1 MTQKLIFCRVLF
13 FGHPDAMVKLCAM
26 CEFGCSRFFDLSYPP
41 TRTHFISGL
50 LQVSA
55 QGKVVHK
62 LTEREEYIQNY
73 LKALFG
79 PWVKGNKN

>member
-1 MTQKLIFCRVLF
+1 
-13 FGHPDAMVKLCAM
+13 MVKLCAM
-26 CEFGCSRFFDLSYPP
+26 CEFSCRGFFDLSYPS

-62 LTEREEYIQNY
+62 LRERGEYRTT
-73 LKALFG
+73 
-79 PWVKGNKN
+79 